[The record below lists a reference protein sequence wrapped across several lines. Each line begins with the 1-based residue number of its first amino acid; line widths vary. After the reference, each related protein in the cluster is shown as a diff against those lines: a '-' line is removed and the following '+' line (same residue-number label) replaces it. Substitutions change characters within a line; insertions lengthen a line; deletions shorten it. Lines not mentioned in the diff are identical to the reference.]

1 MKLKVVHLVRIDKYL
16 WSIRIFKTRSLA
28 SKACTAGRVKIEG
41 RNVKAS
47 YSPKIGETITI
58 QKGQEKKV
66 VKVRQLIANRVN
78 ATLAS
83 MCYEDFSPPPVASP
97 KKMDSAFFTIPVAPR
112 ERGTGRPTKKE
123 RRTLDKYRD

>member
-41 RNVKAS
+41 RSVKAS

-58 QKGQEKKV
+58 QKGQEKRV

-78 ATLAS
+78 ATLS
-83 MCYEDFSPPPVASP
+83 SLCYEDLSPPPLVNP
-97 KKMDSAFFTIPVAPR
+97 KKMDSAFFNVVVAPR
-112 ERGTGRPTKKE
+112 DRGTGRPTKKD
-123 RRTLDKYRD
+123 RRTLDKYND

>member
-1 MKLKVVHLVRIDKYL
+1 MKLKTVLIVRIDKYL

-28 SKACTAGRVKIEG
+28 SKACAAGRVKIDG
-41 RNVKAS
+41 RSIKAS

-66 VKVRQLIANRVN
+66 VKVQQLIANRVN

-83 MCYEDFSPPPVASP
+83 MCYVDLSPPPMAIT
-97 KKMDSAFFTIPVAPR
+97 KKMDSVFYDVPVAPR
-112 ERGTGRPTKKE
+112 EKGTGRPTKKE